1 MNLYVPDYKSLY
13 LLQDKAL
20 EVLKGHISP
29 FYLTGGTALG
39 RYYLDHRF
47 SDDLDFFVNRDP
59 GFKQGVNRIYKQVTG
74 QLPVDT
80 KLTVDTEEVN
90 QSPSTIPEISL
101 PTK

>member
-59 GFKQGVNRIYKQVTG
+59 GFKQGVNRLYKQVIG
-74 QLPVDT
+74 HLPVDT
-80 KLTVDTEEVN
+80 KLTVDTEEVI